1 MLLVFTVPAVVAEV
15 TGVLEEATGV
25 VLAYAFTRVEL
36 VTGTEL
42 ELKTLVAA
50 VVEATDVEDETTG
63 VEDETTGVECDP

>member
-15 TGVLEEATGV
+15 TEVLEEATGV
-25 VLAYAFTRVEL
+25 VLAYAFTGVEL

-50 VVEATDVEDETTG
+50 VVEATG